1 MGCQQLQEHYEVFAL
16 GALEG
21 EEYTEIQ
28 AHLARRCPLCTAGVE
43 RARGTVAQL
52 AYLAPEVES
61 PSRVRRRLLA
71 AIKQRSPQRRWV
83 PVVAWGMAALL
94 LIVALLL
101 SQQLRHVRERIA
113 VLEQQYQQV
122 AGENETY
129 RRVLAIVS
137 APETRAVSLTAPASP
152 LLHAYWN
159 EPLGLLLAGQNMPAP
174 AAGRTYQLWVVPK
187 QGNPVSAGIFRP
199 DETGK
204 VLLVST
210 PESSIADAAVL
221 AITDE
226 PAQGSPLPTTT
237 PIWVGQVG

>member
-1 MGCQQLQEHYEVFAL
+1 MA
-16 GALEG
+16 
-21 EEYTEIQ
+21 
-28 AHLARRCPLCTAGVE
+28 
-43 RARGTVAQL
+43 
-52 AYLAPEVES
+52 
-61 PSRVRRRLLA
+61 
-71 AIKQRSPQRRWV
+71 
-83 PVVAWGMAALL
+83 AALL
-94 LIVALLL
+94 LVALLL

-113 VLEQQYQQV
+113 VLEQQYQLV
-122 AGENETY
+122 TGENETY